1 MGLIDLKNV
10 NARDF
15 NFLSFAEI
23 YVGLYNIS
31 NTKIQGS
38 QIKAVI
44 LRDSPTKYI
53 MPYCHF
59 IGGNYWI
66 LKTTYQNRGIGIHV
80 FKSISQLISIILSYT
95 KNIKH
100 DEPAADKGKEDEKD
114 NKTQENKLKNNLQ
127 VFSSPI
133 QITKSMSFIIQK
145 YIERPFLIY
154 NRKFDIRVWVL
165 INQDMEVYFFKEGYL
180 RTSAFGYKLD
190 NC

>member
-1 MGLIDLKNV
+1 MKNV

-100 DEPAADKGKEDEKD
+100 DESAADKGKEDEKD
-114 NKTQENKLKNNLQ
+114 NKTQENKLKNNL
-127 VFSSPI
+127 
-133 QITKSMSFIIQK
+133 
-145 YIERPFLIY
+145 
-154 NRKFDIRVWVL
+154 
-165 INQDMEVYFFKEGYL
+165 
-180 RTSAFGYKLD
+180 
-190 NC
+190 

>member
-1 MGLIDLKNV
+1 LKNV

>member
-1 MGLIDLKNV
+1 LGLIDLKNV